1 MRATHPETFGHT
13 LQTTHLWL
21 KDLMA
26 ELRWDDQHRAYL
38 ALKASLHT
46 LRDRLTLEEVAQL
59 GAQLPTLIRGVYY
72 EGWTPAGKPVKER
85 HKDEF
90 VAHIRE
96 YLKNNEAIDPEQIIR
111 AVFKVLARR
120 ISAGEIEDIQ
130 HILPPELRELWP

>member
-21 KDLMA
+21 NDLMA
-26 ELRWDDQHRAYL
+26 ELGWDDQHKAYV
-38 ALKASLHT
+38 ALRASLHT
-46 LRDRLTLEEVAQL
+46 LRDRLTIAEVAHL
-59 GAQLPTLIRGVYY
+59 GAQLPMLIRGFYY

-85 HKDEF
+85 HKDAF
-90 VAHIRE
+90 VAHIQE
-96 YLKNNEAIDPEQIIR
+96 SLKQDEAIDPERIIR

-120 ISAGEIEDIQ
+120 ITAGEIEDIL